1 MLPLIIVVTVGHH
14 SNFIGRIFACTVRT
28 PMDTNFHDEAKCG
41 RKDRLR
47 PVLQSG
53 ECLYCSYSR
62 SASLFLP
69 LRGAHQ
75 IRMGQVLTY
84 PLTRKEGMCYR
95 ALHNGRCL
103 FFFFFASARVC
114 AKPNIAAGLPGL
126 DANTTRRPQFN
137 SARRF
142 FSHSLVTFHYTT
154 TSRRG
159 SLRLGRR
166 FERKRQLGASM

>member
-103 FFFFFASARVC
+103 FFFFSLLRVC
-114 AKPNIAAGLPGL
+114 VRSQTLLLAFRVWTQIRHVALSSIALGG
-126 DANTTRRPQFN
+126 
-137 SARRF
+137 
-142 FSHSLVTFHYTT
+142 FSRIH
-154 TSRRG
+154 
-159 SLRLGRR
+159 
-166 FERKRQLGASM
+166 